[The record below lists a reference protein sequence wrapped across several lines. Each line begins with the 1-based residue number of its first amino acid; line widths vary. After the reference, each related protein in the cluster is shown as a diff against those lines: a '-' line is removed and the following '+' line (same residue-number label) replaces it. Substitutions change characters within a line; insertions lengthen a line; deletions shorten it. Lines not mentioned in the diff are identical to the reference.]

1 MNAQDMIEAARLV
14 RVRELQT
21 ALTKAS
27 AENLRLRNENE
38 TLLAHFDLALL
49 AAGDLAALPADG
61 RFVIVDGWN
70 MILGSRK
77 EAKDR
82 ADLVAKA
89 RAHVAEHPSDFV
101 WIVLDGPRASSS
113 VSGRVRVSYT
123 GGTGAHRADRLVCD
137 FLRMALMRGDISRI
151 EVRTDDKDFLREIGR
166 IRRRADR
173 GPTP

>member
-49 AAGDLAALPADG
+49 AAGDLAALPSDG
-61 RFVIVDGWN
+61 KLVIVDGWN

-89 RAHVAEHPSDFV
+89 KAHVAEHPSDFV

-113 VSGRVRVSYT
+113 VDGRVRVSYT
-123 GGTGAHRADRLVCD
+123 GGVGAHRADKFICD
-137 FLRMALMRGDISRI
+137 FLKMARFRGDLGRI
-151 EVRTDDKDFLREIGR
+151 EVRTNDKDFKKEVKR
-166 IRRRADR
+166 IFAS
-173 GPTP
+173 